1 MIIDLITKNIKAIS
15 STSEVRRLIK
25 QNAIKIDSN
34 TIDSIEYN
42 CAGHS
47 KFLLQIGKKRAYLVS
62 LK

>member
-1 MIIDLITKNIKAIS
+1 MIIDLITKNIKAIT

-34 TIDSIEYN
+34 VINSIDYN
-42 CAGHS
+42 CVGHS
-47 KFLLQIGKKRAYLVS
+47 EFLLQIGKKKAYLVS

>member
-1 MIIDLITKNIKAIS
+1 MIIDLITKNIKAIT

-34 TIDSIEYN
+34 VINTIEYN
-42 CAGHS
+42 CAGHDE
-47 KFLLQIGKKRAYLVS
+47 FLLQIGKKKAYLVS